1 MPSTFTPFDTEGSFS
16 APSSRLETRY
26 APAFHAWK
34 ADPTPAKSDDF
45 LKSIDPIVQEGLNV
59 YGGRNANPMMRSRAR
74 RIALD
79 AAGKYDPAKA
89 SLKTHLMAHLQG
101 LRRYGAQQ
109 NQVIK
114 VPEAVALDQQHL
126 GEAEAELGDR
136 LGRDPSD
143 MELADHTGLSR
154 RRIAHIRGYRPAVP
168 EGRLASL
175 ADEDEEG
182 GAGGGFEPAVEGPD
196 RSALRAQFLYHD
208 LDPHDQVILEYGMGL
223 NGAPRLP
230 AAAIARRLKLS
241 PGAVSQRAARIQRML
256 DEFEDTNVL

>member
-1 MPSTFTPFDTEGSFS
+1 MPSTFKPVKIDDFS
-16 APSSRLETRY
+16 SPGNRLEPKF
-26 APAFHAWK
+26 APAFHTWS
-34 ADPTPAKSDDF
+34 ADPSPANSDQF
-45 LKSIDPIVQEGLNV
+45 LKAIDPIVQEGLNV

-79 AAGKYDPAKA
+79 AATKYDPSKA

-109 NQVIK
+109 NQVIH
-114 VPEAVALDQQHL
+114 VPEAVALDQHHL
-126 GEAEAELGDR
+126 GEAEAELSDQ

-143 MELADHTGLSR
+143 AELADHMGLSR

-175 ADEDEEG
+175 SDEDEEG

-196 RSALRAQFLYHD
+196 RSMLRAQFLYHD

-223 NGAPRLP
+223 NGSPKLP
-230 AAAIARRLKLS
+230 AAQIARRLRIS
-241 PGAVSQRAARIQRML
+241 PGAVSQRAARIQQML